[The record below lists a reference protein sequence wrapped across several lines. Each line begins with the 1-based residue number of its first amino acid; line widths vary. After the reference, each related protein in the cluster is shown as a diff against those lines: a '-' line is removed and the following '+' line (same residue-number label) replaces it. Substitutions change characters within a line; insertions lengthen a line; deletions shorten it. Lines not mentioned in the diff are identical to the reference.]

1 MLDAA
6 NLVFNPK
13 PIAVAE
19 PLLSGPF
26 VIDFHK
32 RIGLYLAQFRH
43 IAML

>member
-6 NLVFNPK
+6 NLVLYPK
-13 PIAVAE
+13 PVTVAE
-19 PLLSGPF
+19 PLLSSPF

-32 RIGLYLAQFRH
+32 RIGLYLTQFRH